1 MANYT
6 VTLAVHA
13 NESFGPAA
21 SGRFDFTLL
30 FEDIFLSLVP
40 SILLLTSTV
49 WRVTHLNKQP
59 LKVKNSPLYEGKLVS
74 ELSQTNLRHAI
85 DYHRWCLTSFS
96 DHD

>member
-13 NESFGPAA
+13 NANANDSFGPAA

-40 SILLLTSTV
+40 SILLLSLAI
-49 WRVTHLNKQP
+49 WRVANLNKQP

-74 ELSQTNLRHAI
+74 VSLQIFFIIPFTTVYLLIN
-85 DYHRWCLTSFS
+85 
-96 DHD
+96 

>member
-13 NESFGPAA
+13 NDNFGPAA

-40 SILLLTSTV
+40 SVLLLASSV
-49 WRVTHLNKQP
+49 WRISTLYKQP
-59 LKVKNSPLYEGKLVS
+59 RKVKNSPLYEGKLVRLQLIS
-74 ELSQTNLRHAI
+74 TLVDATFPF
-85 DYHRWCLTSFS
+85 FS
-96 DHD
+96 VPD